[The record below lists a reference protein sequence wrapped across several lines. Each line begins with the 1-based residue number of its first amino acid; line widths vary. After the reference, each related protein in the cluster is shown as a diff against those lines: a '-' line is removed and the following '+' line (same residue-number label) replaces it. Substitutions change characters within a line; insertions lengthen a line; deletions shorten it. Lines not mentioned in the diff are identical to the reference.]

1 MDSVLS
7 VKDVTAAK
15 DHYCDSCR
23 LWLESGLH
31 LRDCNNEQKEAIEL
45 AKADGFKI
53 LKGQK
58 YIKVTVKY
66 DGVLQTFKHRPDM
79 YKVCDELELF
89 EEF

>member
-7 VKDVTAAK
+7 VKDVTAVK
-15 DHYCDSCR
+15 DHRCDSCM
-23 LWLESGLH
+23 LWLESGLS
-31 LRDCNNEQKEAIEL
+31 LRDCNSEQIEVIER

-58 YIKVTVKY
+58 YVKVTVKY
-66 DGVLQTFKHRPDM
+66 DGALQTFKHRPDM
-79 YKVCDELELF
+79 YRVCDELELF